1 MCHALSFTRI
11 FETWH
16 NGIWRSILN
25 YDQDSIN
32 HVLRTTRSVRKRL
45 DFDRPVPDVLIQE
58 SIEIALNA
66 APGASGMVPIHF
78 MVITEPKVKKIV
90 GGFYRDAFLTGIGSA
105 SSSSQR
111 VQKPTIG
118 YLAENIERCPALVIH
133 CAEGRPEDMPQTA
146 GFYGQVLPA
155 AWSFMLALRV
165 RGLGTVW
172 TALHLRYA
180 NEIAEVLGIP
190 SHVSQTVLFPVA
202 FFKGEDNFS
211 PPNRPASQQFI
222 HWNQWG
228 TNHID

>member
-1 MCHALSFTRI
+1 MCHALSSTRI

-16 NGIWRSILN
+16 NEIWRSILN

-45 DFDRPVPDVLIQE
+45 DFVRPVPDVLIQE

-78 MVITEPKVKKIV
+78 MVITEPKIKEIV
-90 GGFYRDAFLTGIGSA
+90 GGFYRDAFLTGIGSD

-133 CAEGRPEDMPQTA
+133 CAEGRPEGMPQTA
-146 GFYGQVLPA
+146 GFYGQVFPA

-180 NEIAEVLGIP
+180 KEIAEVLGIP

>member
-1 MCHALSFTRI
+1 MCHALSSTRI

-90 GGFYRDAFLTGIGSA
+90 GDFYRDAFLTGIGSA

>member
-133 CAEGRPEDMPQTA
+133 CAEGRPEDMPQMA

-228 TNHID
+228 TNYID

>member
-11 FETWH
+11 FTTWH

-133 CAEGRPEDMPQTA
+133 CAEGRPEDMPQAA

-211 PPNRPASQQFI
+211 SPNRPPSQQFI

-228 TNHID
+228 TNQIG